1 VWHAQSSGCSI
12 NRLTSVGAVLG
23 ADPEAVGAPRS
34 RAGDHSRRNATHV
47 SSEASK
53 GSRMIQQSDDEEPP
67 DGRDAGT
74 EPTKRVRRRRAATVA
89 DIRAAIRRIEE
100 RQSAGQRGDG

>member
-1 VWHAQSSGCSI
+1 
-12 NRLTSVGAVLG
+12 
-23 ADPEAVGAPRS
+23 
-34 RAGDHSRRNATHV
+34 
-47 SSEASK
+47 
-53 GSRMIQQSDDEEPP
+53 MIQQSDDEEPP

-100 RQSAGQRGDG
+100 RESAGRRGDG